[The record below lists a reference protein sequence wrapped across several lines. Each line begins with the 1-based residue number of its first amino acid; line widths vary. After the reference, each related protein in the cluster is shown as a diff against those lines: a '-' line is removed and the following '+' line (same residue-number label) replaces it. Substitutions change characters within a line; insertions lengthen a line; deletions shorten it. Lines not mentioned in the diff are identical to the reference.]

1 MTGLMDRCPGCCPGN
16 PFRFSRIGRN
26 FTIKGMV
33 HITGGGFYENIPR
46 VLPEG
51 TQCVIKA
58 GSWKRPA
65 VFDWLQEEGH
75 IEDHE
80 MYRVFN
86 NGIGMAVIVAAEDA
100 EKAQKAL
107 KAAGETVYRIGV
119 IEALPAGE
127 ALCVVR

>member
-1 MTGLMDRCPGCCPGN
+1 M
-16 PFRFSRIGRN
+16 
-26 FTIKGMV
+26 
-33 HITGGGFYENIPR
+33 
-46 VLPEG
+46 
-51 TQCVIKA
+51 IKA

-107 KAAGETVYRIGV
+107 KAAVKPSIASVSLKRCR
-119 IEALPAGE
+119 PAKPS
-127 ALCVVR
+127 ALCAKH

>member
-1 MTGLMDRCPGCCPGN
+1 M
-16 PFRFSRIGRN
+16 
-26 FTIKGMV
+26 
-33 HITGGGFYENIPR
+33 
-46 VLPEG
+46 
-51 TQCVIKA
+51 IKA

-119 IEALPAGE
+119 IEAAGRRSPLRC
-127 ALCVVR
+127 ALSISILAN

>member
-1 MTGLMDRCPGCCPGN
+1 MK
-16 PFRFSRIGRN
+16 SV
-26 FTIKGMV
+26 TIKGMA
-33 HITGGGFYENIPR
+33 HITGGGLLENIPR

-127 ALCVVR
+127 ALCIVR